1 MEILNRKAR
10 YDYEILD
17 KYEAGIVLTGTEIKS
32 IRRGSANLKDS
43 YAIIK
48 NGEVYLLNMYISEYK
63 EGNIFNHDETRTR
76 KLLLHKSEINK
87 INDKISI
94 KGLTLVP
101 VKLYFAHGK
110 AKIELAVA
118 RGKHTYDKKDA
129 IKQRDIKRETDKI
142 LKDKIR
148 KY

>member
-10 YDYEILD
+10 YDYELLD

-32 IRRGSANLKDS
+32 IRNGQANLKDS
-43 YAIIK
+43 YAIVK
-48 NGEVYLLNMYISEYK
+48 NGEVFLLNMHVSEYK
-63 EGNIFNHDETRTR
+63 QGNQFNHDETRTR
-76 KLLLHKSEINK
+76 KLLLHKNEIKK

-101 VKLYFAHGK
+101 VKLYFKEGK

-118 RGKHTYDKKDA
+118 RGKHTYDKKEP
-129 IKQRDIKRETDKI
+129 IKQRDIEREVKKQ
-142 LKDKIR
+142 LK
-148 KY
+148 Y